1 MERFR
6 HERID
11 ISFSESS
18 FRGGG
23 GGVGPGGGGGEVRPL
38 IRVQSVIVR
47 MKRIQFCLERIDI
60 SYGESFFSQC
70 SASHLSQ
77 GHIKKLLT

>member
-1 MERFR
+1 MNPLF
-6 HERID
+6 
-11 ISFSESS
+11 
-18 FRGGG
+18 G
-23 GGVGPGGGGGEVRPL
+23 GGGGGEVRPL

-77 GHIKKLLT
+77 GHIKKTPNLEKTVLKFL